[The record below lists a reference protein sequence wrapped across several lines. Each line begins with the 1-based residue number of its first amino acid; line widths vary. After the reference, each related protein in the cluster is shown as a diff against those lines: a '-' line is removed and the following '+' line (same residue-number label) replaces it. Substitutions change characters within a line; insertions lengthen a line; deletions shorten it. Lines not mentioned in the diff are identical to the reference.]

1 MVNNNYFNLKI
12 LLSFETAKKIEKLIQ
27 KSVELKS
34 VKKDPEGI
42 KGKKIDTK

>member
-1 MVNNNYFNLKI
+1 LVNNYYLSFKTLV
-12 LLSFETAKKIEKLIQ
+12 SFETAKKIEKLIQ

-42 KGKKIDTK
+42 MGKNIDTK